1 MKQEFLKSLKT
12 KLEDLKLPKQ
22 EIIEVI
28 NDHEEMINQAVEAG
42 LDENKIEEKFGK
54 PEDIASALRRDYNEV
69 DDDEAEQGYRLYK
82 TFMPNN
88 DELEIQTNLVN
99 EAFSVIVSKV
109 EQIEL
114 HVKKF
119 DHEEKYEIKFES
131 DELIIRNK
139 KSIFGGF
146 KGSPKFKVYVPASL
160 QLKKLNLRTVNGKI
174 YAKGCNVQDSDI
186 QSVNGNIHIKK
197 CNDQNTKVTTVN
209 GKINLNTFTTK
220 ELFLSFV
227 SGDGIVKDVTVD
239 GDANIR
245 SVSGDVSV
253 KDFTCNKLNFNSVS
267 GDLNG
272 KEAYPS
278 SVSLRS
284 VSGDIIFKNKKT
296 DIKIDISKKKSLS
309 GTVKIES

>member
-28 NDHEEMINQAVEAG
+28 NDHEEMINQAIEAG
-42 LDENKIEEKFGK
+42 LDENKIEDKFGK
-54 PEDIASALRRDYNEV
+54 PEDIASALRSDYNEV
-69 DDDEAEQGYRLYK
+69 DEDEIEQGYRLYK
-82 TFMPNN
+82 TFAPLN

-119 DHEEKYEIKFES
+119 DHEEKYDIKFES
-131 DELIIRNK
+131 DKLVIRNK
-139 KSIFGGF
+139 KSIFSGF

-160 QLKKLNLRTVNGKI
+160 DLKSLNLKTVNGKV
-174 YAKGCNVQDSDI
+174 YVKGCNVLQTDI
-186 QSVNGNIHIKK
+186 QSVNGNINVKK
-197 CNDQNTKVTTVN
+197 CNDHNTKITTVN
-209 GKINLNTFTTK
+209 GKINLSTFTTK

-227 SGDGIVKDVTVD
+227 SGNGIVKDVTVD
-239 GDANIR
+239 GDVNIR
-245 SVSGDVSV
+245 SVSGDVSI
-253 KDFTCNKLNFNSVS
+253 KDFTCNKLNFNTVS

-272 KEAYPS
+272 KETYPN

-284 VSGDIIFKNKKT
+284 VSGDIIFKNKKS
-296 DIKIDISKKKSLS
+296 DKKIDISKKKSLS